1 MYLLPPSFSSFFLF
15 FFSPPPPPPLTLL
28 VTPPPPPLFSSSSLL
43 PSPLLRLPYPL
54 ISSPLMGR
62 GGILLVYLDTWC
74 LRSYLPLP
82 SLYLVLPPLLP
93 PSPFSDSLSLTLC
106 FLLFFPLPPSPS
118 PLPSPFT
125 CASTCSLQQ
134 EVTSAQTQSCP
145 NFTFIAPVP
154 AIVPKNPVVRATPNS
169 QVNLSISTP
178 PCTHSNNYL
187 FTRNYQME
195 KLEII
200 PKNDT

>member
-1 MYLLPPSFSSFFLF
+1 MLF
-15 FFSPPPPPPLTLL
+15 T
-28 VTPPPPPLFSSSSLL
+28 PPPLFFLLAPPFSSITPSLS
-43 PSPLLRLPYPL
+43 SPLL
-54 ISSPLMGR
+54 SSPLMGR

-93 PSPFSDSLSLTLC
+93 
-106 FLLFFPLPPSPS
+106 LPPSPS
-118 PLPSPFT
+118 RIPSPLP

-134 EVTSAQTQSCP
+134 EVTSAQTQPCP
-145 NFTFIAPVP
+145 NFPFIAPVP
-154 AIVPKNPVVRATPNS
+154 AIVPNNPVVRATPNS

>member
-54 ISSPLMGR
+54 LSSPLMGR

-93 PSPFSDSLSLTLC
+93 PSPFSDSLSLPLC
-106 FLLFFPLPPSPS
+106 FLLFFPF
-118 PLPSPFT
+118 PFSDSLSLTLCFHLFLAAGSHKCTNSIMSKLHLHRT
-125 CASTCSLQQ
+125 CT
-134 EVTSAQTQSCP
+134 
-145 NFTFIAPVP
+145 
-154 AIVPKNPVVRATPNS
+154 
-169 QVNLSISTP
+169 
-178 PCTHSNNYL
+178 
-187 FTRNYQME
+187 
-195 KLEII
+195 
-200 PKNDT
+200 

>member
-1 MYLLPPSFSSFFLF
+1 MCILIPGASEATCLFLPF
-15 FFSPPPPPPLTLL
+15 
-28 VTPPPPPLFSSSSLL
+28 
-43 PSPLLRLPYPL
+43 
-54 ISSPLMGR
+54 
-62 GGILLVYLDTWC
+62 
-74 LRSYLPLP
+74 
-82 SLYLVLPPLLP
+82 
-93 PSPFSDSLSLTLC
+93 TLC
-106 FLLFFPLPPSPS
+106 FLLFFPLPPSRIPSPFPCASSSSSPSPSRIPS
-118 PLPSPFT
+118 PLP